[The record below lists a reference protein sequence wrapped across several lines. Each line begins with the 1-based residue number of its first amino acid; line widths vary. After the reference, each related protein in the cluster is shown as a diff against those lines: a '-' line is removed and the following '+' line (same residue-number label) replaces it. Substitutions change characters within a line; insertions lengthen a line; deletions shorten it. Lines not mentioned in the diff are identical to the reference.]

1 MAEEKE
7 IMVKLQEMFPNG
19 KMSCSEARELAEKLD
34 VALGDMGK
42 LCDQAGIKIF
52 ACELGCF

>member
-1 MAEEKE
+1 MAEPKE
-7 IMVKLQEMFPNG
+7 LIVKLQEMFPNG
-19 KMSCSEARELAEKLD
+19 RMSCSEARELAEKMGI
-34 VALGDMGK
+34 ALEDMGK